1 MIKRGLISGILLLLI
16 VSAIAYFSRDW
27 SYIYYICGTFGLIS
41 IGLAL
46 AYFIDSLILGN
57 KGTLF
62 SKKETRKIGRID
74 QSKGFL
80 IMAIPNLIAA
90 LVYIVM

>member
-1 MIKRGLISGILLLLI
+1 MTKRGLITGILLLLI
-16 VSAIAYFSRDW
+16 VSVEAYFSRDW
-27 SYIYYICGTFGLIS
+27 SHIYYVCGTFGLIS

-57 KGTLF
+57 KGTF
-62 SKKETRKIGRID
+62 SSKKETRKIGRID
-74 QSKGFL
+74 QSKVFL

-90 LVYIVM
+90 LIYIVI

>member
-1 MIKRGLISGILLLLI
+1 MIKRGLISGILLLLF
-16 VSAIAYFSRDW
+16 VSVEAYFSGEWRH
-27 SYIYYICGTFGLIS
+27 IYYVCGTLGLIS

-57 KGTLF
+57 KGTLS

-90 LVYIVM
+90 LVYIVI

>member
-16 VSAIAYFSRDW
+16 VFVEAYFSGNW
-27 SYIYYICGTFGLIS
+27 SHIYYICGTMGLVS

-57 KGTLF
+57 KGTF
-62 SKKETRKIGRID
+62 SSKKETRKIGRID

-80 IMAIPNLIAA
+80 IMAIPNLVAA
-90 LVYIVM
+90 LVYIVI

>member
-1 MIKRGLISGILLLLI
+1 MIKRGLIPGKILLLI
-16 VSAIAYFSRDW
+16 VSVESYFSGDW
-27 SYIYYICGTFGLIS
+27 SHIYYVCGAFGLIS

-57 KGTLF
+57 KGTF
-62 SKKETRKIGRID
+62 SSKKETRKISRID
-74 QSKGFL
+74 QSKGFF

-90 LVYIVM
+90 LVYIVI

>member
-1 MIKRGLISGILLLLI
+1 MTKRGLISGILLLLI
-16 VSAIAYFSRDW
+16 VSGEAYISRTW
-27 SYIYYICGTFGLIS
+27 SHIYYVCGTFGLIS

-57 KGTLF
+57 KGTFF

-90 LVYIVM
+90 LVYIVI

>member
-1 MIKRGLISGILLLLI
+1 MVKRGLISGILLLLI
-16 VSAIAYFSRDW
+16 VSVEAYFSGDW
-27 SYIYYICGTFGLIS
+27 SHIYYVCGTLGLIS

-57 KGTLF
+57 KGTLS

-90 LVYIVM
+90 LVYIVI

>member
-16 VSAIAYFSRDW
+16 VSVEAYFSQNW
-27 SYIYYICGTFGLIS
+27 SHIYYVCGTMGLVS

-57 KGTLF
+57 KGTF
-62 SKKETRKIGRID
+62 SSKKETRKISRID

-90 LVYIVM
+90 LVYIVI

>member
-16 VSAIAYFSRDW
+16 VSVEAYFSGEW
-27 SYIYYICGTFGLIS
+27 SHIYYVCGTLGLIS
-41 IGLAL
+41 IGLAF

-57 KGTLF
+57 KGTLS

-90 LVYIVM
+90 LVYIVI

>member
-1 MIKRGLISGILLLLI
+1 MTKRGLIPGILLLLI
-16 VSAIAYFSRDW
+16 VSVEAYFSRNW
-27 SYIYYICGTFGLIS
+27 SHIYYVCGTFGLIS
-41 IGLAL
+41 TGLAL

-57 KGTLF
+57 KGTF
-62 SKKETRKIGRID
+62 SSKKETRKIGRID

-90 LVYIVM
+90 LIYIVI

>member
-1 MIKRGLISGILLLLI
+1 MIKRGLIPGIILLLI
-16 VSAIAYFSRDW
+16 VSVEAYFSGDQ
-27 SYIYYICGTFGLIS
+27 SHIYYVCGAFGLVS

-62 SKKETRKIGRID
+62 SNKEKRKIGRID
-74 QSKGFL
+74 QSKSFL
-80 IMAIPNLIAA
+80 IMAIPNLLAA
-90 LVYIVM
+90 LVYIVI

>member
-16 VSAIAYFSRDW
+16 VSVEAYFSQNW
-27 SYIYYICGTFGLIS
+27 SHIYYVCGTMGLIS

-57 KGTLF
+57 KGTF
-62 SKKETRKIGRID
+62 SSKKETRKIGRID

-80 IMAIPNLIAA
+80 IMAIPNLTAA
-90 LVYIVM
+90 LVYIVI

>member
-1 MIKRGLISGILLLLI
+1 MTKRGLIPGILLLLI
-16 VSAIAYFSRDW
+16 ISVEAYFSRDW
-27 SYIYYICGTFGLIS
+27 SHIYYVCGTFGLIS
-41 IGLAL
+41 IGLAF

-57 KGTLF
+57 KGTF
-62 SKKETRKIGRID
+62 SSKKETRKIGRID

-90 LVYIVM
+90 LVYIVI

>member
-16 VSAIAYFSRDW
+16 VSVEAYFSQNW
-27 SYIYYICGTFGLIS
+27 SHIYYVCGTMGLVS

-57 KGTLF
+57 KGTF
-62 SKKETRKIGRID
+62 SSKKETRKISRID
-74 QSKGFL
+74 QSKGFF

-90 LVYIVM
+90 LVYIVI

>member
-1 MIKRGLISGILLLLI
+1 MTKRGLIPGILLLLI
-16 VSAIAYFSRDW
+16 VSVEAYFSRNW
-27 SYIYYICGTFGLIS
+27 SHIYYVCGTFGLIS

-57 KGTLF
+57 KGTF
-62 SKKETRKIGRID
+62 SSKKETRKIGRID

-90 LVYIVM
+90 LVYIVI